1 MKKKKKKKKK
11 KHRTWYNS
19 IATQPASVQHARWL
33 CTVAA
38 KLSQSCRKAIAHV
51 SQRYRRA
58 IAELSQ
64 SYRKAILMVTRI
76 LTPHPTIHAHTWYD
90 MYLCHKS
97 VLRHTPYSLERGLR
111 LHQPVEGLLVHRI
124 RHNLGLGRLHRI
136 ASPKG

>member
-1 MKKKKKKKKK
+1 M
-11 KHRTWYNS
+11 
-19 IATQPASVQHARWL
+19 PAGFAQLPQSYRKA
-33 CTVAA
+33 AA
-38 KLSQSCRKAIAHV
+38 KLSHTYHKDIAELSQSYRKAIAKLSHN
-51 SQRYRRA
+51 YRRA
-58 IAELSQ
+58 IAKLSQ